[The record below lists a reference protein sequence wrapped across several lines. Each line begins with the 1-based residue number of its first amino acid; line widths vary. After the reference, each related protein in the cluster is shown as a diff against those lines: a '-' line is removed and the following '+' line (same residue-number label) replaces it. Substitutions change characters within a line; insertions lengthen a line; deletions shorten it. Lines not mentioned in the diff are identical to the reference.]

1 MSSRP
6 SIQTP
11 STNCLL
17 SNRSESRFVGAASGH
32 RHRGWLYHLEDPWK
46 GWPGAYVLG
55 LLAAIGLAG
64 CDGGGNAANPVPA
77 APAPPSEP
85 ARPPRLTEPPRAP
98 PTSYELQAS
107 ALPTDWGALLD
118 SRWCH
123 AHAVAYGDFDGD
135 GDEDTFVAEV
145 SLEDGPDWALSM
157 HPAPVNMFLN
167 EGPAGFRL
175 SDEVFRGPV
184 PRIVH
189 PRKALSGDFNGDGRL
204 DIFVAATGF
213 DRPPFPRESPVL
225 ILSTERGLQ
234 QVSDLEHLIG
244 NFHGAASAD
253 IDYDGDLD
261 ILVTDTGGLLRP
273 VGTYGPFLLLNSGTG
288 TFSFDQS
295 RLPAEVNDPRNMLI
309 YTAEV
314 VDVDGDSRP
323 DLLFAGHEYDGRD
336 TVIYWGDATGTYE
349 SSRKTVLPA
358 VEGQG
363 IVVDIDAEDLD
374 GDGVR
379 EVILDRTTSEP
390 FYRGFYIQILSGLG
404 GREFADETE
413 GRIVGGADPDAEW
426 LDWLRVIDL
435 NDDGAL
441 DIFADDCED
450 HGLNWLN
457 DGSGRLRPGPGQ

>member
-1 MSSRP
+1 MERESSRAHGAR
-6 SIQTP
+6 QVQRRGRKQKGLRRAWVLA
-11 STNCLL
+11 LL
-17 SNRSESRFVGAASGH
+17 PVVGF
-32 RHRGWLYHLEDPWK
+32 
-46 GWPGAYVLG
+46 
-55 LLAAIGLAG
+55 AG
-64 CDGGGNAANPVPA
+64 CDDGG
-77 APAPPSEP
+77 APSSPIPTAP
-85 ARPPRLTEPPRAP
+85 ARPPEPSPPPLPTEPPPAP

-107 ALPTDWGALLD
+107 ALLTDWGALLD

-145 SLEDGPDWALSM
+145 SLEEGPDWARSM
-157 HPAPVNMFLN
+157 DPAPVKLYLN

-175 SDEVFRGPV
+175 SNEIFRGRV
-184 PRIVH
+184 PQIVH
-189 PRKALSGDFNGDGRL
+189 PRKALPGDFNGDGRL

-213 DRPPFPRESPVL
+213 DAPPFPRENPVL

-234 QVSDLEHLIG
+234 EAPGLEHLIG

-261 ILVTDTGGLLRP
+261 ILVTDTGRLIRSI
-273 VGTYGPFLLLNSGTG
+273 GTYGPFLLLNDGTG

-295 RLPAEVNDPRNMLI
+295 RLPAEINDPRNMLI

-314 VDVDGDSRP
+314 IDVDDDLWP
-323 DLLFAGHEYDGRD
+323 DLLFAGHEFEGRA
-336 TVIYWGDATGTYE
+336 TTIYWGDPTGTYE
-349 SSRKTVLPA
+349 NSRKTVLPA

-363 IVVDIDAEDLD
+363 IIVDIDAEDLD
-374 GDGVR
+374 GDGLR
-379 EVILDRTTSEP
+379 EVILNRTSGEP
-390 FYRGFYIQILSGLG
+390 FYRSFYIQILSGLG

-413 GRIVGGADPDAEW
+413 RRIFGGVQLDLSPSGW

-435 NDDGAL
+435 NGDGAL
-441 DIFADDCED
+441 DILADDCED

-457 DGSGRLRPGPGQ
+457 DGTGRLWPDPTR